1 MNENSNDNAFCSI
14 CSISKIICNTP
25 WAQSDCKCFSYFIR
39 GGYHDQ
45 HFMPE
50 FHFPIYFAKLVE
62 VEMYIPMYFSM
73 PGCILCMDCDLWFV
87 RVCGY
92 AGWCGGVGVGD
103 KVSCWHQAT
112 PGKLMGQPRL
122 EGERRSPGGSCW
134 GRRGLSCEALSRSL
148 QALLV
153 LLCGSQVFS
162 VRCERSTRKSAA
174 QGERATF

>member
-1 MNENSNDNAFCSI
+1 MINILCQSSI
-14 CSISKIICNTP
+14 
-25 WAQSDCKCFSYFIR
+25 
-39 GGYHDQ
+39 
-45 HFMPE
+45 
-50 FHFPIYFAKLVE
+50 FPYIFAKLVE

-73 PGCILCMDCDLWFV
+73 QGCILCMDCDLWFV

-162 VRCERSTRKSAA
+162 VRCKRSTRKSAA
-174 QGERATF
+174 QGERATFWCRKHTFGCMWKNNRS

>member
-1 MNENSNDNAFCSI
+1 MTMHFVLYVLYQRYSAILPGLNRIANLFHTSSGEDIMINILCQSSI
-14 CSISKIICNTP
+14 
-25 WAQSDCKCFSYFIR
+25 
-39 GGYHDQ
+39 
-45 HFMPE
+45 
-50 FHFPIYFAKLVE
+50 FPYIFAKLVAIE
-62 VEMYIPMYFSM
+62 IYILIYFSM
-73 PGCILCMDCDLWFV
+73 QGCILCMDCDLWFV

-122 EGERRSPGGSCW
+122 EGERRSPGGSSW

-148 QALLV
+148 QAVLV

-162 VRCERSTRKSAA
+162 VRCERLTRKSAA
-174 QGERATF
+174 QEERATF

>member
-1 MNENSNDNAFCSI
+1 MINILCQSSI
-14 CSISKIICNTP
+14 
-25 WAQSDCKCFSYFIR
+25 
-39 GGYHDQ
+39 
-45 HFMPE
+45 
-50 FHFPIYFAKLVE
+50 FPYIFAKLVE

-73 PGCILCMDCDLWFV
+73 QGCILCMDCDLWFV

-134 GRRGLSCEALSRSL
+134 GRRGLSCEAMSRSL
-148 QALLV
+148 RAVLV

-162 VRCERSTRKSAA
+162 VRCKRSTRKSAA